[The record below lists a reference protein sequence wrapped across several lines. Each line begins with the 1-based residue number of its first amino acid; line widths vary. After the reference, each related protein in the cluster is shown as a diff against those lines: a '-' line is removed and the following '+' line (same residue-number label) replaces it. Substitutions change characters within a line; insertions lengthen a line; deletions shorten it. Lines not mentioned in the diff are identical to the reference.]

1 MRRAGANENAEKR
14 ANFFSVIGK
23 YAGTA
28 EFFHSFCAKP
38 VEKCKPLWKTLWKLC
53 KTRKNRGSRVLRPV
67 VENPP
72 ERNAGNS
79 DTVFQHFPIFPHTEA
94 KIALSPPRG
103 ARGRRKGRPG
113 AQSIKYVPK
122 PEVHKPAFRRI
133 FALQA
138 GTSKRTPPPKGDPR
152 SPGRLLPTLT
162 LCVNRG
168 SRGSRWGSTRGCGD
182 FARWGNSSGYRS
194 LCKLLFQKAP
204 SGRELARGRLREHAR
219 QWELCK
225 AGKFILL
232 SHPRFGGRCP
242 KLNPTSSLRA
252 LPLPPDGATPC

>member
-1 MRRAGANENAEKR
+1 MRRAGANKNAEKR

-122 PEVHKPAFRRI
+122 PEVRKPAFRRI
-133 FALQA
+133 FALQT
-138 GTSKRTPPPKGDPR
+138 GTAKILSPLRDDHRSSKGGACGHQRLTKTNICRGGVSPP
-152 SPGRLLPTLT
+152 
-162 LCVNRG
+162 V
-168 SRGSRWGSTRGCGD
+168 
-182 FARWGNSSGYRS
+182 Y
-194 LCKLLFQKAP
+194 
-204 SGRELARGRLREHAR
+204 
-219 QWELCK
+219 
-225 AGKFILL
+225 
-232 SHPRFGGRCP
+232 
-242 KLNPTSSLRA
+242 
-252 LPLPPDGATPC
+252 

>member
-1 MRRAGANENAEKR
+1 MIQIHYITIPRPCQVAFYLFTRCIQGVRRAGANGNAEKR

-23 YAGTA
+23 CADTA
-28 EFFHSFCAKP
+28 EFFHSFCTKP

-122 PEVHKPAFRRI
+122 PEVRKTAFRRI
-133 FALQA
+133 FALQT
-138 GTSKRTPPPKGDPR
+138 GTAKRAPPPKGDRR
-152 SPGRLLPTLT
+152 SPEKGA
-162 LCVNRG
+162 
-168 SRGSRWGSTRGCGD
+168 CG
-182 FARWGNSSGYRS
+182 
-194 LCKLLFQKAP
+194 
-204 SGRELARGRLREHAR
+204 
-219 QWELCK
+219 
-225 AGKFILL
+225 
-232 SHPRFGGRCP
+232 HPRLTKTNICRGGVSPPVYQESLFCIPAAHFRACP
-242 KLNPTSSLRA
+242 V
-252 LPLPPDGATPC
+252 